1 MFFSIFKDV
10 FLVFFE
16 QIFLLFEMYKN
27 VEKRINIQK
36 YKLK

>member
-16 QIFLLFEMYKN
+16 KIFLLFEMYKN
-27 VEKRINIQK
+27 AEK
-36 YKLK
+36 

>member
-1 MFFSIFKDV
+1 MFISIFKDV

-27 VEKRINIQK
+27 AGK
-36 YKLK
+36 